1 MIGTEVSLALVIGAQ
16 GNGMA
21 TKRQHEAVFRLME
34 LFHIMTVVVD
44 IHEYMNVSKKPWS
57 KPPSTLSWTPT
68 ITSKLLSYLHIYPL
82 TSANGSQ
89 SNTFKP
95 KLNHVIPQLTGLKIK
110 FSVLTMAL
118 KALHDLS
125 PAQFSELITWY
136 CNTCTPAT
144 LASLLVHEHTKDT
157 PTSRSLPLL
166 FPLTGMFFVKYLHG
180 LFLLKTLSDSPLPTG
195 LNLNSF
201 MWLFSPCMMCSM
213 LFSTS

>member
-1 MIGTEVSLALVIGAQ
+1 MKSLSRVRLCDPIDCSPPGSSLHGILQARVLEWVAISFSRGSSWPRDRTQLSRIPGRRFNLWATKLYDSIYVKLWRRQ
-16 GNGMA
+16 NDRDRSKFSPSNWGLGEWYA

-82 TSANGSQ
+82 TRANGSQ

-125 PAQFSELITWY
+125 PA
-136 CNTCTPAT
+136 
-144 LASLLVHEHTKDT
+144 
-157 PTSRSLPLL
+157 
-166 FPLTGMFFVKYLHG
+166 
-180 LFLLKTLSDSPLPTG
+180 
-195 LNLNSF
+195 
-201 MWLFSPCMMCSM
+201 
-213 LFSTS
+213 

>member
-1 MIGTEVSLALVIGAQ
+1 
-16 GNGMA
+16 MA

-125 PAQFSELITWY
+125 PA
-136 CNTCTPAT
+136 
-144 LASLLVHEHTKDT
+144 
-157 PTSRSLPLL
+157 
-166 FPLTGMFFVKYLHG
+166 
-180 LFLLKTLSDSPLPTG
+180 
-195 LNLNSF
+195 
-201 MWLFSPCMMCSM
+201 
-213 LFSTS
+213 